1 MKVETFEFN
10 ENQELPAWTKCL
22 ENAEPVK
29 LPLLIDEL
37 VKHKIFKSKS
47 EARNMIK
54 SSGVSIFSTFD
65 GLRNINDELMESF
78 NDKRAIVTDADAR
91 WTFIDG
97 DVIKIG
103 KRRFIKIVEKT

>member
-1 MKVETFEFN
+1 
-10 ENQELPAWTKCL
+10 
-22 ENAEPVK
+22 
-29 LPLLIDEL
+29 
-37 VKHKIFKSKS
+37 
-47 EARNMIK
+47 MIK
-54 SSGVSIFSTFD
+54 GNGVSIFSTFD

-103 KRRFIKIVEKT
+103 KRRFIKIVEKRNACYDLFDISGYKDDENDHKRIITYFGLESFNKW